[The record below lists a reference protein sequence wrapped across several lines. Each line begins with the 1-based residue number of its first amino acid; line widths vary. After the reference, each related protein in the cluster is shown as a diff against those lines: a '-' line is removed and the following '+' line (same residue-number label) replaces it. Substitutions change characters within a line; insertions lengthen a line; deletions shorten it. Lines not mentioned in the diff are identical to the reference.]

1 MKYFLIF
8 FCLCPILRAEVLVKL
23 VSDYHPLVGK
33 ISILLKPQEQ
43 VRVEWDKN
51 KCTYD
56 NFGSL
61 SACTRMAITITDT
74 FLHLKEQNSDFNLFE
89 LTNFEQMRLVF
100 SQKEFKALIMEKQ
113 GKIAQVLP
121 LHAEYL
127 YMSD

>member
-8 FCLCPILRAEVLVKL
+8 FCLCPILKAEVLVKL

-33 ISILLKPQEQ
+33 ISILLKPNEQ

-56 NFGSL
+56 NFGIL
-61 SACTRMAITITDT
+61 AACTRMAITITDT

-100 SQKEFKALIMEKQ
+100 SQKEFKALIM
-113 GKIAQVLP
+113 GKEGIAQVLP
-121 LHAEYL
+121 LHAEYYYL
-127 YMSD
+127 SD